1 MCIRDSLGGV
11 DGEAIRTPQRTPG
24 FTWALVVK
32 RAAEAAASTVVI
44 RELMQDEERIMLLTV
59 TQSDRP
65 GDDAF
70 TQELESLH
78 RRLYSTPAD
87 AAWIADIET
96 LWTEVADSNPVTMA
110 WQTVLTVMLRDPLLL
125 TY

>member
-1 MCIRDSLGGV
+1 M

-65 GDDAF
+65 GADAF
-70 TQELESLH
+70 PQALESLR